1 MNLSFQ
7 KLFFAIGTVF
17 SLFAILILAKSIL
30 IPLAFALLLSFM
42 FYPLVQKFE
51 SWGMNKILAAF
62 LSIFLIILILGG
74 GIFLF
79 STQIIELINEFS
91 HFQDKIILA
100 FTEVTLYIN
109 KNVSFVPNL
118 EKNELFNRIKD
129 WLKESAGSLLKQTF
143 SNTATFLTSLLATII
158 FTFLILIYRKGLT
171 KALSSFSP
179 VDKRE
184 RVVKMFKSVQQV
196 GLKYLLGMIILVIVI
211 GLANSLG
218 LWIIGIGNPFLFGF
232 LGAILAIIP
241 YIGTV
246 SGAILPI
253 LYALISYNSLWMA
266 TEVAVLFWAVQLTVD
281 NFLSPKIVGGSININ
296 ALSSILSLIIGAAV
310 WGIAGMILFLPF
322 TAMLKIVCEEFEAL
336 KPIALLIGNQN
347 YQKSDDNNKF
357 INKWVGK
364 IKDWFTKFFQFFKK
378 N

>member
-246 SGAILPI
+246 SGAI
-253 LYALISYNSLWMA
+253 SH
-266 TEVAVLFWAVQLTVD
+266 
-281 NFLSPKIVGGSININ
+281 
-296 ALSSILSLIIGAAV
+296 
-310 WGIAGMILFLPF
+310 
-322 TAMLKIVCEEFEAL
+322 IVCFN
-336 KPIALLIGNQN
+336 LL
-347 YQKSDDNNKF
+347 
-357 INKWVGK
+357 
-364 IKDWFTKFFQFFKK
+364 
-378 N
+378 